1 MYKTWF
7 QRQKANSPYKGNAAL
22 IEGAGKV
29 GASKSLMSGVQDS
42 SIEKASENMQPTT
55 GSVPN
60 NNDTASTINASVCR
74 SNWNPSIGDIRT
86 SGTPVTIQC
95 ANALPSTSSIN
106 GWGESII
113 CSNVPS
119 R

>member
-29 GASKSLMSGVQDS
+29 GASKSLMSGVQGTA
-42 SIEKASENMQPTT
+42 IEKASDSMQPAT

-60 NNDTASTINASVCR
+60 NNNTDNGENTIKLQIEELNKKLNDPNTTDEEKLDIQKQINELTAQLAEKER
-74 SNWNPSIGDIRT
+74 
-86 SGTPVTIQC
+86 
-95 ANALPSTSSIN
+95 A
-106 GWGESII
+106 
-113 CSNVPS
+113 
-119 R
+119 